1 MSCHPAQLLKERSV
15 SMSAAE
21 LLDNRSPTA
30 VRQSPQ
36 HAARPDVPVIGID
49 LKHLGVSV
57 RVVPTN
63 GRHAANTGAAETE
76 PALHIAGVGRDLEA
90 SLSFDSLVSK
100 AIRDLPK
107 SEIEQ
112 DPLVRRLSEALAA
125 AERDQSEFGGIYADA
140 IRLVTMARMISADT
154 KPTSPVQINRDG
166 GLSKWRLKRVVEYV
180 AEHLDEKVTLADMAA
195 AARLSRM
202 HFAALFFRATG
213 LTPHQYLLN
222 QRVST
227 AQDMLR
233 TTDKSIVDIALSVGF
248 STQAHF
254 TTVFKRIVGQTPL
267 KWREA
272 MPAEPLLPS
281 YRRFG
286 ADERTIEAP
295 RLV

>member
-1 MSCHPAQLLKERSV
+1 MSCHPAQLLKERSA

-21 LLDNRSPTA
+21 LLDNRST
-30 VRQSPQ
+30 VQQSPQ
-36 HAARPDVPVIGID
+36 PDAPVIGID

-57 RVVPTN
+57 RVVPAN
-63 GRHAANTGAAETE
+63 GRHAASAGAPETE

-90 SLSFDSLVSK
+90 SLSFGTLVSK
-100 AIRDLPK
+100 AIREMPK
-107 SEIEQ
+107 EQ

-154 KPTSPVQINRDG
+154 KPASPVQTNRDG

-213 LTPHQYLLN
+213 LTPHQYLLK

-267 KWREA
+267 KWREGR
-272 MPAEPLLPS
+272 PTEPLLPS

-286 ADERTIEAP
+286 AVEGAQ
-295 RLV
+295 LV

>member
-1 MSCHPAQLLKERSV
+1 MSCHPAQLLRERSV
-15 SMSAAE
+15 SISAAE
-21 LLDNRSPTA
+21 LLDNRSA
-30 VRQSPQ
+30 VQQSPE
-36 HAARPDVPVIGID
+36 HAARPDTPVIGID

-57 RVVPTN
+57 RVVPN
-63 GRHAANTGAAETE
+63 AGAPETE
-76 PALHIAGVGRDLEA
+76 RALQIAGVGRDVEA

-100 AIRDLPK
+100 AIREMPK
-107 SEIEQ
+107 ARMDQ
-112 DPLVRRLSEALAA
+112 DPVVRRLSEALAA

-140 IRLVTMARMISADT
+140 IRLVTVARMISADT
-154 KPTSPVQINRDG
+154 KLASPVQANRDD

-180 AEHLDEKVTLADMAA
+180 AAHLDEKVTLADMAG

-213 LTPHQYLLN
+213 LTPHQYLLK
-222 QRVST
+222 QRVSA

-267 KWREA
+267 KWREGR
-272 MPAEPLLPS
+272 PAEPLLPS
-281 YRRFG
+281 YRRIG
-286 ADERTIEAP
+286 ADERTVERP
-295 RLV
+295 RPI

>member
-1 MSCHPAQLLKERSV
+1 
-15 SMSAAE
+15 MSAAE
-21 LLDNRSPTA
+21 LLDNRSTTA
-30 VRQSPQ
+30 VQQSQ
-36 HAARPDVPVIGID
+36 ERAARPDAPVIGID

-63 GRHAANTGAAETE
+63 GKHTAPETE
-76 PALHIAGVGRDLEA
+76 RALHIVGAGSDVEA
-90 SLSFDSLVSK
+90 ALSFDSVSK
-100 AIRDLPK
+100 AIREMPK
-107 SEIEQ
+107 ARMEQ
-112 DPLVRRLSEALAA
+112 DPVVRRLSEALAA

-140 IRLVTMARMISADT
+140 IRLVTVARMISADT
-154 KPTSPVQINRDG
+154 RPTSPVQTNRDG

-180 AEHLDEKVTLADMAA
+180 AEHLDEKVTLADMAG

-213 LTPHQYLLN
+213 LTPHQYLLK
-222 QRVST
+222 QRVSA

-267 KWREA
+267 KWRESR
-272 MPAEPLLPS
+272 PAETLLPL

-286 ADERTIEAP
+286 ADERTVGEFRP
-295 RLV
+295 L

>member
-1 MSCHPAQLLKERSV
+1 
-15 SMSAAE
+15 MSAAE
-21 LLDNRSPTA
+21 LSDNRSITA
-30 VRQSPQ
+30 VQQSPQ
-36 HAARPDVPVIGID
+36 HAARTDGPVIGID

-57 RVVPTN
+57 RVVSAN
-63 GRHAANTGAAETE
+63 GRHTANPGAPEIDH
-76 PALHIAGVGRDLEA
+76 ALHIAGVGRDVEA

-100 AIRDLPK
+100 AIREVPK
-107 SEIEQ
+107 ARMEQ
-112 DPLVRRLSEALAA
+112 DPVVRRLSEALAA

-140 IRLVTMARMISADT
+140 IRLVTVARMISADT
-154 KPTSPVQINRDG
+154 KPASPAQTNRDA

-213 LTPHQYLLN
+213 LTPHQYLLK
-222 QRVST
+222 QRVSA
-227 AQDMLR
+227 AQEMLR

-267 KWREA
+267 KWREGR
-272 MPAEPLLPS
+272 PAELLPS
-281 YRRFG
+281 CRRFD
-286 ADERTIEAP
+286 ADERTVEGP

>member
-21 LLDNRSPTA
+21 LLDHRSTT
-30 VRQSPQ
+30 VIQKSRQ
-36 HAARPDVPVIGID
+36 HAAQPDAPVIGID

-57 RVVPTN
+57 RVVPTH
-63 GRHAANTGAAETE
+63 GKHASNAGAPEIEA
-76 PALHIAGVGRDLEA
+76 ALHIAGVGRDLEA

-100 AIRDLPK
+100 AIREMPK
-107 SEIEQ
+107 SQTEQ

-125 AERDQSEFGGIYADA
+125 AERDQSGFGGIYADA

-154 KPTSPVQINRDG
+154 KPTSPVQTNRDG

-180 AEHLDEKVTLADMAA
+180 AEHLDEKVSLADMAA

-213 LTPHQYLLN
+213 LTPHQYLLK
-222 QRVST
+222 QRVSA
-227 AQDMLR
+227 AQDMLH

-267 KWREA
+267 KWREGR
-272 MPAEPLLPS
+272 PAEPLLPS

-286 ADERTIEAP
+286 ADERTVEGAQ
-295 RLV
+295 LA

>member
-21 LLDNRSPTA
+21 LLDNRSKA
-30 VRQSPQ
+30 AGQQSPQ
-36 HAARPDVPVIGID
+36 HEVRPDATVIGID

-57 RVVPTN
+57 RVVPAN
-63 GRHAANTGAAETE
+63 GRHAANAGASETE

-100 AIRDLPK
+100 AIRELPK
-107 SEIEQ
+107 SQMEQ

-154 KPTSPVQINRDG
+154 KPTSPAQTNRDG

-180 AEHLDEKVTLADMAA
+180 SEHLDEKVTLADMAA

-213 LTPHQYLLN
+213 MTPHQYLLK

-267 KWREA
+267 KWREGR
-272 MPAEPLLPS
+272 PAEPLLPS

-286 ADERTIEAP
+286 ADERAVEEA
-295 RLV
+295 RLA

>member
-1 MSCHPAQLLKERSV
+1 
-15 SMSAAE
+15 MSAAE
-21 LLDNRSPTA
+21 LLDKRLATA
-30 VRQSPQ
+30 VQQSSEQ
-36 HAARPDVPVIGID
+36 AARPDSTVIGVD

-57 RVVPTN
+57 RVVPAN
-63 GRHAANTGAAETE
+63 GRHTANAGAPETE
-76 PALHIAGVGRDLEA
+76 RALHIAEVGRDVEV
-90 SLSFDSLVSK
+90 SLSFDGLVSR
-100 AIRDLPK
+100 AIRDMSK
-107 SEIEQ
+107 ARMEQ
-112 DPLVRRLSEALAA
+112 DPVVRRLSEALAA

-140 IRLVTMARMISADT
+140 IRLVTVARMISADT
-154 KPTSPVQINRDG
+154 TPASPVQASRDG

-213 LTPHQYLLN
+213 LTPHQYLLK

-227 AQDMLR
+227 AQEMLR

-267 KWREA
+267 KWREGRS
-272 MPAEPLLPS
+272 AEPRLPS

-286 ADERTIEAP
+286 ADERTAEGP
-295 RLV
+295 QLV

>member
-21 LLDNRSPTA
+21 LLDNRSRA
-30 VRQSPQ
+30 AGQQSPQ
-36 HAARPDVPVIGID
+36 QEARPDAPVIGID

-57 RVVPTN
+57 RVVPAN
-63 GRHAANTGAAETE
+63 GRRSANAGASETE

-90 SLSFDSLVSK
+90 SLSFDSLVSR
-100 AIRDLPK
+100 AIRDMPK
-107 SEIEQ
+107 SQIEH

-140 IRLVTMARMISADT
+140 IRLVTMARMISADA
-154 KPTSPVQINRDG
+154 KATSSVETNRDG

-180 AEHLDEKVTLADMAA
+180 TEHLDEKVTLADMAA

-213 LTPHQYLLN
+213 LTPHQYLLK

-267 KWREA
+267 KWREGR
-272 MPAEPLLPS
+272 PAEPLLPS

-286 ADERTIEAP
+286 ADDRAVEGVQLA
-295 RLV
+295 